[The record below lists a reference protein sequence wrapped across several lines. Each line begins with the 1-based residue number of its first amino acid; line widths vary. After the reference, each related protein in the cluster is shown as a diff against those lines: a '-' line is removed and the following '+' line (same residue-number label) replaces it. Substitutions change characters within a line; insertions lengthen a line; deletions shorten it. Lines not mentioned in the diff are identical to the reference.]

1 MNIAIEQLQLDEL
14 KAFLREQA
22 EDAFPDLKDEQR
34 LNMLA
39 EKWATNA
46 EFCVCRDEKNLL
58 VGMIAFYD
66 NQPESGIA
74 YIPHVYVSIEYRRN
88 GFFTSM
94 LDIVSSYVK
103 EKGFHEIRL
112 EVDKQNKCAQ
122 HSYQSNGFIIMCS
135 SNSKGNSFYMRKQL

>member
-46 EFCVCRDEKNLL
+46 EFCTCRNDEGSL
-58 VGMIAFYD
+58 VGMIAFYANGKGAD
-66 NQPESGIA
+66 FA
-74 YIPHVYVSIEYRRN
+74 YIPHVYVSHNYRGKGVFKQMLLMVENTVRTR
-88 GFFTSM
+88 GF
-94 LDIVSSYVK
+94 K
-103 EKGFHEIRL
+103 EVRL
-112 EVDKQNKCAQ
+112 EVHNDNKTAIR
-122 HSYQSNGFIIMCS
+122 SYERTGFVRLGEAGKDSVFLKKTI
-135 SNSKGNSFYMRKQL
+135 